1 MIKIRVWFYTTIY
14 IYTCIR
20 ILYKYFIYFQ
30 VKIFVIL
37 TMNFWK
43 CLRAIYM
50 YNKKKIHFNTNWR
63 YKISSSIH
71 KREGERISGPDIYV
85 SPRGGGFF
93 R

>member
-1 MIKIRVWFYTTIY
+1 MFACY
-14 IYTCIR
+14 
-20 ILYKYFIYFQ
+20 
-30 VKIFVIL
+30 
-37 TMNFWK
+37 
-43 CLRAIYM
+43 IYM

-63 YKISSSIH
+63 YKISSIIH

>member
-30 VKIFVIL
+30 VKFFVIL

-43 CLRAIYM
+43 CLRAIYTCTI
-50 YNKKKIHFNTNWR
+50 KKRFILIPTGVIKFLPAFTKGKGR
-63 YKISSSIH
+63 EFLALISM
-71 KREGERISGPDIYV
+71 
-85 SPRGGGFF
+85 
-93 R
+93 

>member
-43 CLRAIYM
+43 CLRAIYTCTI
-50 YNKKKIHFNTNWR
+50 KKRFIPTGVIKFLPAFTKGKGR
-63 YKISSSIH
+63 EFLALISM
-71 KREGERISGPDIYV
+71 
-85 SPRGGGFF
+85 
-93 R
+93 